1 MNKRNIF
8 PLNFISFP
16 PDKLDVGLRGCTI
29 TRLAFLLSQNKM
41 RKWVPVWE
49 DLDGEG
55 GEAFISTGIAL
66 GVRVE
71 TRIKYR
77 AAYARFIDFLVR
89 NNLAFNAASL
99 GRFLW
104 ACRKQ
109 GAAGGTLGAAR
120 IRLRSIRGRSA
131 SGSGGEGIQI

>member
-1 MNKRNIF
+1 
-8 PLNFISFP
+8 
-16 PDKLDVGLRGCTI
+16 
-29 TRLAFLLSQNKM
+29 M

-99 GRFLW
+99 GRFFCGLVVSRAQRAALW
-104 ACRKQ
+104 RR
-109 GAAGGTLGAAR
+109 TVAR
-120 IRLRSIRGRSA
+120 LCGRSEDSA
-131 SGSGGEGIQI
+131 WKYSRQIRFWFGR

>member
-1 MNKRNIF
+1 
-8 PLNFISFP
+8 
-16 PDKLDVGLRGCTI
+16 
-29 TRLAFLLSQNKM
+29 M

-89 NNLAFNAASL
+89 NNLAKVS
-99 GRFLW
+99 
-104 ACRKQ
+104 
-109 GAAGGTLGAAR
+109 GGTFAYCHDT
-120 IRLRSIRGRSA
+120 SI
-131 SGSGGEGIQI
+131 IP